1 MILPETARTL
11 RTSDIGRATEHIS
24 RVFASHRL
32 DVAAGARRLAVEHR
46 QSGWPD
52 ASFNELCYGG
62 QVLIEAPALLDF
74 YMLQFTLRGCCEIT
88 QRRRSLCLPAGTAA
102 VINPDCRYTKRWSE
116 DAVQVIVR
124 LSRTRLSRLLAGL
137 LGREGPAAV
146 EFAFAA
152 RDMHAQASYLW
163 EIVKCLGPRA
173 ASDAVSMRETVHT
186 AAVDH
191 LLTVLLHTMPNSQ
204 QEALARDDVGPAR
217 PRFVRLAQDYIDANA
232 TERVTLVG
240 AFRCGWSRGADAA
253 SRLSASLGCH
263 SVPVPALRAPHARA
277 TATPELCVRARRRR
291 CNELR
296 LRESRTIRSRL
307 CSAARRAAFADAPA
321 RARVTNTIG
330 ASTSAALRSCCVAL
344 TCTQ

>member
-102 VINPDCRYTKRWSE
+102 VINPDCRYTKRWSA

-124 LSRTRLSRLLAGL
+124 VSRTRLSRLLAGL

-146 EFAFAA
+146 GFAFAA
-152 RDMHAQASYLW
+152 CEMHAQASYLW

-173 ASDAVSMRETVHT
+173 ASDAVSRRETVHT

-204 QEALARDDVGPAR
+204 QEALVRDDIEPAR

-232 TERVTLVG
+232 TERVTLVE
-240 AFRCGWSRGADAA
+240 
-253 SRLSASLGCH
+253 LSAVAGVAARTLHRGFQRHLGVTPFQYLRSARLTRARQQLRNSASTRVADVAMNCGY
-263 SVPVPALRAPHARA
+263 VNLGRFARDYAALHGERPSQTRRRARA
-277 TATPELCVRARRRR
+277 
-291 CNELR
+291 
-296 LRESRTIRSRL
+296 
-307 CSAARRAAFADAPA
+307 
-321 RARVTNTIG
+321 
-330 ASTSAALRSCCVAL
+330 
-344 TCTQ
+344 